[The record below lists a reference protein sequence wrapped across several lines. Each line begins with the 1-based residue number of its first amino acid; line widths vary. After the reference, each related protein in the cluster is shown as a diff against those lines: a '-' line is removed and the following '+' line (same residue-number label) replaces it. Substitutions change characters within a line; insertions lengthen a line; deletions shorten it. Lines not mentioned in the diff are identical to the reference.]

1 VLALIAV
8 GLLIAL
14 WLAPGPRV
22 VAGVR
27 FDVHTLLYACL
38 SVLVGNQAVMSA
50 ALSKVFAVTAGLAPS
65 TPRLDRLFG
74 RITLETGL
82 AVGGAFFVIGTGLL
96 VFVFATWAR
105 MQFGDLQAGHTLRL
119 AIPGA
124 TATAIGLQ
132 VIMSSFLLSLM
143 GMARR

>member
-1 VLALIAV
+1 MASRLRAAKTH
-8 GLLIAL
+8 
-14 WLAPGPRV
+14 
-22 VAGVR
+22 VR
-27 FDVHTLLYACL
+27 PFIHPMA
-38 SVLVGNQAVMSA
+38 SA
-50 ALSKVFAVTAGLAPS
+50 YPSALSKVFAVTAGLAPS

-82 AVGGAFFVIGTGLL
+82 AVGGAFFVIGAGLL

-105 MQFGDLQAGHTLRL
+105 MEFGDLQTGHKLRL

-132 VIMSSFLLSLM
+132 VMMSSFLLSRM
-143 GMARR
+143 GMARH